1 MHGPASSLFEHW
13 HEFYVLAG
21 TAAAALVALM
31 FVAVSI
37 AAGFLG
43 AQRASGRTAGIRTYV
58 SPVIFHF
65 TAVLFVSLITLVPNH
80 VRASLV
86 ATIGAIMLV
95 GSGYAAIVVLRVMGH
110 HKADWPDR
118 LCYGLVPFASY
129 LAGIVAA
136 ILIGI
141 DAELG
146 VDVLAGVTIALLTV
160 NIRNAWDL
168 MLSFARRSAEES
180 RAADDTG

>member
-1 MHGPASSLFEHW
+1 MHEPAAGLFEHW
-13 HEFYVLAG
+13 HEFYLLAG

-31 FVAVSI
+31 FVAASI

-80 VRASLV
+80 VRTSLV
-86 ATIGAIMLV
+86 ATIGGMMLA
-95 GSGYAAIVVLRVMGH
+95 GAGYAAIIVARVMGH

-136 ILIGI
+136 VLIGI
-141 DAELG
+141 GSQFA
-146 VDVLAGVTIALLTV
+146 VDVLAGATVALLTV

-168 MLSFARRSAEES
+168 MLSFARRNAEGG
-180 RAADDTG
+180 AADDPG